1 MNNYLLF
8 SSDNEHI
15 WTICSVD
22 AGDSG
27 IPLSNCVSC
36 WKIVSSPTNFDF
48 AFRTNFHFHRTTT
61 LQRNITTINVWK
73 KDKIEQKNMRLVC
86 TDLTTSVYKDKIP
99 YNLSLA
105 HYIGVQRRDTIQ
117 PEPCCVGLDCPSTE
131 GLIRAATRKKN
142 PQERNQFQLFL
153 NEYPSNR
160 NAKFLEP
167 IN

>member
-1 MNNYLLF
+1 
-8 SSDNEHI
+8 
-15 WTICSVD
+15 
-22 AGDSG
+22 
-27 IPLSNCVSC
+27 
-36 WKIVSSPTNFDF
+36 
-48 AFRTNFHFHRTTT
+48 
-61 LQRNITTINVWK
+61 
-73 KDKIEQKNMRLVC
+73 
-86 TDLTTSVYKDKIP
+86 VYKDKIP